1 MTDVAVHLYAAI
13 LAQACNFGVTTMAEI
28 ADLTY
33 RRLAWATEWY
43 LREETL
49 GAAITAVV
57 NYQHRLPLAQHWG
70 GGTLSSSDGQRFP
83 VAVKSPV
90 ATALPR
96 YFGLGR
102 GVTAYTHV
110 SDQHTT
116 FATTVIPATVRDA
129 TYVLDGILQNETE
142 LPIVEHT
149 TDTAGYTDLVFAL
162 FDLLGLQFSPR
173 IRDLGDQRLYRLG
186 PVESSAASAVL
197 KGSINRQL
205 IVDRWDDLLRVAGS
219 LKLGWVS
226 ASLLI
231 ARLQASPRQNAL
243 TRALQE
249 YGRLTENA
257 VRAALPGE

>member
-1 MTDVAVHLYAAI
+1 MVPPRRD
-13 LAQACNFGVTTMAEI
+13 LAYG
-28 ADLTY
+28 D
-33 RRLAWATEWY
+33 RRHCELSAPA
-43 LREETL
+43 
-49 GAAITAVV
+49 
-57 NYQHRLPLAQHWG
+57 PLAEHWG

-83 VAVKSPV
+83 VAVQSPV

-110 SDQHTT
+110 SDQHATY
-116 FATTVIPATVRDA
+116 ATTVIPATVRDA
-129 TYVLDGILQNETE
+129 TYVLDGILHNETE

-186 PVESSAASAVL
+186 PAERGEASALL

-205 IVDRWDDLLRVAGS
+205 IMQRWDDLLRVAGS
-219 LKLGWVS
+219 S
-226 ASLLI
+226 S
-231 ARLQASPRQNAL
+231 
-243 TRALQE
+243 
-249 YGRLTENA
+249 
-257 VRAALPGE
+257 